1 MPAKQNGCLCGMR
14 ISRFMTLKASSAQSL
29 VFDAQAPPD
38 KREVIF
44 GLLNKNG
51 MSGLHAFAFSE
62 QNKFTYC
69 YEGQVSA
76 LTVELCS
83 PPELERTSA
92 SLHVIVNSNE
102 VCVKINKQ
110 L

>member
-1 MPAKQNGCLCGMR
+1 MR

-69 YEGQVSA
+69 HEDQVSA
-76 LTVELCS
+76 FTVELCS
-83 PPELERTSA
+83 PPELELTSA